1 MSKPIDSRSVSKWT
15 ITLDEDRRPWQLVKR
30 REEWANVDTG
40 LRISVGG
47 GESPTRDVILRAT
60 VAWDFDEA
68 DAVMNGT
75 KVPGELYKQLDE
87 LLRADLVK
95 GIPYELRG
103 LVKPGQTGRE
113 LLKEERMS
121 SKSKTREVDR
131 IEKRLTSLVLT
142 NKQDYIRFKTE
153 WADIQTLISDLPESN
168 NIDRISPEMLRS
180 KFLKKVKFVFPSV
193 NVLAR

>member
-15 ITLDEDRRPWQLVKR
+15 IALDEDRRPWQLVKR

-47 GESPTRDVILRAT
+47 GEFPTRDVILRAT
-60 VAWDFDEA
+60 VAWDFDES

-113 LLKEERMS
+113 LLREVRMS

-142 NKQDYIRFKTE
+142 NKQDYIRG
-153 WADIQTLISDLPESN
+153 LISHCWVLFLSCACQVVGPVLS
-168 NIDRISPEMLRS
+168 RRHSHFLRTS
-180 KFLKKVKFVFPSV
+180 GCCLVVGS
-193 NVLAR
+193 R